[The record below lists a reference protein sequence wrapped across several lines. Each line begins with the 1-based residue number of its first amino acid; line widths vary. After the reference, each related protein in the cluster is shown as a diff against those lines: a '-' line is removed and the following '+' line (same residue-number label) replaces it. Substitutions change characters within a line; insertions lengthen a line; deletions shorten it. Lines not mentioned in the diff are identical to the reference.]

1 MYTKP
6 VYCTDV
12 HKTSLLYRRGMY
24 RGQTLQMR
32 GMYRGQT
39 LQVRRMYRYYTH
51 KTSTCIHRECTGDR
65 HYTQTTLLYRY
76 TNHFTVQVHKPLYC
90 TGTHQTSL
98 QYMYTQEMYR
108 DGT

>member
-12 HKTSLLYRRGMY
+12 HKTSLLYRKGIY

-39 LQVRRMYRYYTH
+39 LQMRGKYRGQTLQVRGMYRYYTH

-76 TNHFTVQVHKPLYC
+76 SSNQFTVHVY
-90 TGTHQTSL
+90 TGNVQGWNLTNSK
-98 QYMYTQEMYR
+98 
-108 DGT
+108 